1 MSCDVHQFYEDYKQ
15 SYEKMKELMPD
26 VVSGFSSL
34 FSKVMKDGCISLREK
49 ELIAVGI
56 AVAIKCEPCIRL
68 HVKKSLETG
77 ATAEQILEAA
87 TVAVM
92 MGGGPAFTHLPIVI
106 ETLQGLQKC

>member
-1 MSCDVHQFYEDYKQ
+1 
-15 SYEKMKELMPD
+15 
-26 VVSGFSSL
+26 
-34 FSKVMKDGCISLREK
+34 MKDGCISLREK